1 MEFIVKNKK
10 NRKIKIIKEPT
21 DPQCM
26 RVSIGGLKKEG
37 YYLVFRGDS
46 MEDIELM
53 LTETLEAFKE
63 ARNKFITN
71 CN

>member
-21 DPQCM
+21 DQQCM
-26 RVSIGGLKKEG
+26 RVSIGGLKNEG

-46 MEDIELM
+46 MEDIEAM
-53 LTETLEAFKE
+53 LTETLEAFQE
-63 ARNKFITN
+63 ARKKFITN

>member
-46 MEDIELM
+46 MEDIEAM
-53 LTETLEAFKE
+53 LTETLEAFQE
-63 ARNKFITN
+63 ARKKFITN